1 MKQSINSID
10 QWVSDSLGNSVLN
23 RMTNNKVQ
31 S

>member
-1 MKQSINSID
+1 MKQSINWID
-10 QWVSDSLGNSVLN
+10 QWISDSLGNSVLN